1 MAEFIAIGLLA
12 ALGWFWYDSMR
23 AREAAIAIGKEVC
36 RRDGVQFLDETVAL
50 ANLGFTR
57 DPRGHLTF
65 RRTYRFEFSDTGNNR
80 LKGSVVMMGTRLE
93 ILNLEPH
100 GMELS
105 AGHAETLH

>member
-1 MAEFIAIGLLA
+1 MSELVTIGLLA

-50 ANLGFTR
+50 ANLGFAR
-57 DPRGHLTF
+57 DTMGHLKF

-80 LKGSVVMMGTRLE
+80 LKGSVVMTGTRVEL
-93 ILNLEPH
+93 LNLDPH
-100 GMELS
+100 GMELA
-105 AGHAETLH
+105 AGHAETIH